1 MGTGYQR
8 VVAYEL
14 LGHVLS
20 SVSALHSECLPVYRF
35 RSAGVSLSFQAQS
48 KGPEGGSMKLAVL
61 CVAVGLFLPCA
72 AKAQEFV
79 TSQRLPDS
87 PSAHKFWTLENK
99 VNFSIYSGELAADAI
114 TTQMGLSQGMRETN
128 PLARPLVTRG
138 AAGQAVASGLGL
150 GAGLGLT
157 YLLNRTQHHKAERIV
172 TRLMIAGEGAVVAH
186 NIAVLR

>member
-1 MGTGYQR
+1 
-8 VVAYEL
+8 
-14 LGHVLS
+14 
-20 SVSALHSECLPVYRF
+20 
-35 RSAGVSLSFQAQS
+35 
-48 KGPEGGSMKLAVL
+48 MKLAIL

-150 GAGLGLT
+150 GAGVGLT
-157 YLLNRTQHHKAERIV
+157 YLLHRTQGGTDCHTFDDCRRRCGRGPQYRRPPLGNKLTASQKDCAGPRLRPARNPSMQPA
-172 TRLMIAGEGAVVAH
+172 TRE
-186 NIAVLR
+186 

>member
-1 MGTGYQR
+1 
-8 VVAYEL
+8 
-14 LGHVLS
+14 
-20 SVSALHSECLPVYRF
+20 
-35 RSAGVSLSFQAQS
+35 
-48 KGPEGGSMKLAVL
+48 MKLGIL

-150 GAGLGLT
+150 GAGVGLT
-157 YLLNRTQHHKAERIV
+157 YLLHRTQHHKAERIV